1 MSESILRLQTAI
13 ICRRPKYKL
22 MKHFPEVV
30 KRLGQ
35 KHHKIISNQNNRV
48 VSEWNRENT
57 NRKKITIPGEILENP
72 KILKI

>member
-1 MSESILRLQTAI
+1 
-13 ICRRPKYKL
+13 

-57 NRKKITIPGEILENP
+57 NSRKIRKSRRNPRKSENFENLIRFEPFYRLEVR
-72 KILKI
+72 